1 VLATPDANYVGLT
14 AVNDHEPQG
23 NTAITPVVAP
33 QSQRGLHVALVV
45 AAMVLCSLL
54 AWWLQPS
61 AASRQAPAFELEALF
76 TAQLPGWRLEPAAG
90 GLIVNPQLQA
100 SVEKLYSQVL
110 TRTYVN
116 TQGYRIMLSVAYGND
131 QRGALQAHYP
141 DLCYPAQ
148 GFKVLAS
155 QRGDVPLS
163 GGTLPIRRLETEL
176 GARKEPL
183 SYWFV
188 YGQRLLA
195 TDTMLQKR
203 LIDIRLGLQ
212 GRIADGLLVR
222 VSSIDG
228 NTASAYAQQDAFVRV
243 LVDAVDSASRHR
255 VIGLPKS

>member
-1 VLATPDANYVGLT
+1 
-14 AVNDHEPQG
+14 
-23 NTAITPVVAP
+23 
-33 QSQRGLHVALVV
+33 VALVV
-45 AAMVLCSLL
+45 VAMVLCSLL

-203 LIDIRLGLQ
+203 LIDVRLGLQ

-228 NTASAYAQQDAFVRV
+228 NTAGAYAQQDAFVRV
-243 LVDAVDSASRHR
+243 LVDAVDPASRHR
-255 VIGLPKS
+255 VIGLPES